1 VPHAPTAQDPGPS
14 ESDRALII
22 ETLYR
27 FAMAWNENNG
37 HMMNQCFTDSAS
49 MTVTESGQKSLG
61 TYETREAIASALT
74 SELQIQDN
82 RQRVVFNNPVVD
94 DLDDRTALISAVFLV
109 HGYRHF
115 VADSEKLAAT
125 QRDVEDKVG
134 RPELA
139 YRRFGFN
146 PLQKYPV
153 VSGLGERW
161 YMPVPHLLIRKA
173 SPIGV
178 FFAGFDNFGKAF
190 ADDLGA
196 QFEGYIGDNL
206 RELVG
211 TVVPEIEFGSPSQ
224 HKRSVDWIVIFEQCV
239 LLVEVKSTRPTEE
252 VRWGGPNAMDK
263 LESLLGKA
271 VTQLRRTADWITDR
285 AFVDIPAD
293 RPIIGL
299 VCTMEPFSMANA
311 PFVADALP
319 ASDIPYRVC
328 SAEEIEGLVR
338 LHDDDIGS
346 LLLDYMTHPERDGS
360 SIKPLMVGREFGPN
374 RLLDDAWNHL
384 LWSDEASDT
393 TETAPQ

>member
-1 VPHAPTAQDPGPS
+1 MH
-14 ESDRALII
+14 
-22 ETLYR
+22 TL
-27 FAMAWNENNG
+27 FA
-37 HMMNQCFTDSAS
+37 
-49 MTVTESGQKSLG
+49 
-61 TYETREAIASALT
+61 
-74 SELQIQDN
+74 
-82 RQRVVFNNPVVD
+82 
-94 DLDDRTALISAVFLV
+94 
-109 HGYRHF
+109 RHF
-115 VADSEKLAAT
+115 VADRDKLGAT

-139 YRRFGFN
+139 YRRFGFKQ
-146 PLQKYPV
+146 LQKYPV

-161 YMPVPHLLIRKA
+161 YMPVPHLLICKA

-178 FFAGFDNFGKAF
+178 FFAGFGNFGKAF

-211 TVVPEIEFGSPSQ
+211 TVVPEIEFGPPSQ
-224 HKRSVDWIVIFEQCV
+224 RQRSVDWIIIFEQCV

-252 VRWGGPNAMDK
+252 VRWGGPKAVDE

-285 AFVDIPAD
+285 HPAFVDIPPD

-346 LLLDYMTHPERDGS
+346 LLLDCMTHPERDGS
-360 SIKPLMVGREFGPN
+360 SIKPLTEGRELGRN

>member
-1 VPHAPTAQDPGPS
+1 
-14 ESDRALII
+14 
-22 ETLYR
+22 
-27 FAMAWNENNG
+27 MAWNENNG